1 MVGQWCDR
9 KVLQKGAGKRIE
21 CLTLC
26 DDCHKSELMEKNI
39 LKSIEIN
46 TASSKVWNAL
56 INPDVIT
63 QFLPGVEII
72 TDWKVG
78 SELIFVHNDEGKQI
92 RDKGVILDF
101 VPTHLLRHTYWTPFS
116 GLDDKPEHYTTISY
130 SLSEENNKTILTVAQ
145 TNFNSE
151 EWWQNSLA
159 GWDDVLT
166 TIKQI
171 VER

>member
-1 MVGQWCDR
+1 
-9 KVLQKGAGKRIE
+9 
-21 CLTLC
+21 
-26 DDCHKSELMEKNI
+26 MEKNI
-39 LKSIEIN
+39 TKSIEIN

-56 INPDVIT
+56 INPDIIT
-63 QFLPGVEII
+63 QCLPGVEIV

-78 SELIFVHNDEGKQI
+78 SELIYVHNQQGQQTNDRGI
-92 RDKGVILDF
+92 ILDF

-116 GLDDKPEHYTTISY
+116 GLEDKPENYTTIAY
-130 SLSEENNKTILTVAQ
+130 SLSEVDNKTILTVNQ

-151 EWWQNSLA
+151 EWWKNSQA
-159 GWDDVLT
+159 GWDYVLT